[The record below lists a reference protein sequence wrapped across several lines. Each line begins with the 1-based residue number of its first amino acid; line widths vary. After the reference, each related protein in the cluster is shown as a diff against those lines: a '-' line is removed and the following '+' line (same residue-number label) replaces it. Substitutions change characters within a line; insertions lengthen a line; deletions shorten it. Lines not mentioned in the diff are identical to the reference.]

1 MMSDIVKVTGYS
13 PFKTLLLREFWEN
26 RRSMFYGPMVT
37 SGIFLGIILIAV
49 FSAYFGL
56 GQIGIHAED
65 IEISDL
71 AGFANE
77 DLETRRKAIGIFLM
91 SSSIL
96 TIIVAW
102 FSMVFNSLGSLYDE
116 RKDNSILFWKSMP
129 VSDTQTVLSKM
140 LSNVFITP
148 LIALGFIF
156 ATQIIILAILC
167 LIGLIAGQ
175 NPWDLFI
182 VPANLPN
189 LFARELTMIVM
200 YCLWALPVFAYLML
214 ASTVAKRTPLLTAI
228 IPVAVIIVVELYLN
242 GHSYLGYWI
251 LEHISAEKMFDL
263 VQMGDDEVVNLK
275 DTLVLIKS
283 AAMPSFWAGLA
294 AAAAMLWGA
303 VQLRKR
309 SNM

>member
-1 MMSDIVKVTGYS
+1 MISDIVKVTGYS

-37 SGIFLGIILIAV
+37 SSIFVGLILIV
-49 FSAYFGL
+49 LFSAYFGL
-56 GQIGIHAED
+56 GQIGVHSDE

-91 SSSIL
+91 GSSIL

-156 ATQIIILAILC
+156 ATQIIVLAILC

-175 NPWDLFI
+175 NPWELFI

-189 LFARELTMIVM
+189 LFARELTMVIM

-228 IPVAVIIVVELYLN
+228 VPVAVIIVVELYLY
-242 GHSYLGYWI
+242 GHSYLGHGI

-263 VQMGDDEVVNLK
+263 VRMGDDEVVNLK

-283 AAMPSFWAGLA
+283 AALPSFWFGLA

-303 VQLRKR
+303 IQLRKR
-309 SNM
+309 SNQ